1 MTTPTIT
8 DIRPARQRRPGT
20 RRQAGWLI
28 PAVLI
33 ALSLIPI
40 VSGSLRLLELA
51 GGPQL
56 MPPNPRISTSPAPL
70 VVHVVGSVAY
80 ALLGA
85 FQFSAR
91 LRRGHRNWHRRVG
104 RVLAAAGLA
113 VAGSGLWMTLFY
125 AAAPGGTLLWVIRL
139 LVGTTMAASIVLG
152 FAAIRRRD
160 IAAHRA
166 WMMRAYA
173 LGLGAGTQT
182 FTEGIGEALVGPG
195 DLTKAISMG
204 AAWALTAL
212 VAEWIIRRRPHRRT
226 RQARIRPALVGSR

>member
-1 MTTPTIT
+1 MTTATLT
-8 DIRPARQRRPGT
+8 GTRPAGQHRPGT
-20 RRQAGWLI
+20 RRHTSWLV
-28 PAVLI
+28 PAALV
-33 ALSLIPI
+33 ALSLIPV
-40 VSGSLRLLELA
+40 VSGSLRLIDIA

-56 MPPNPRISTSPAPL
+56 MPANPRIAASPAPL

-91 LRRGHRNWHRRVG
+91 LRRRHPNWHRRAG
-104 RVLAAAGLA
+104 RILAAAGLA

-125 AAAPGGTLLWVIRL
+125 TAAPGGILLWVIRL
-139 LVGTTMAASIVLG
+139 LVSTSMAASIVLG
-152 FAAIRRRD
+152 FAAVRRRD
-160 IAAHRA
+160 IPAHRA

-182 FTEGIGEALVGPG
+182 FTEGVGEAMFGTG

-204 AAWALTAL
+204 SAWAINAL
-212 VAEWIIRRRPHRRT
+212 IAEWIIRRRPSRRT
-226 RQARIRPALVGSR
+226 RRTATRPALVGSR